1 MRTALAVVL
10 AVALAAGCG
19 AQTHANA
26 PEPPLRL
33 GAAVNA
39 GLDRGLLVAADR
51 RFQAT
56 PGLFSVLVA
65 RRGRIVFER
74 YYHGAGRALDWNVFS
89 VTKSVVSA
97 LVGIALR
104 DGRLHSLD
112 QDVVDFFPNKVSA
125 QADPRVRSITLRD
138 LLTMT
143 SGYRERHVAASDD
156 WVTTSLN
163 RPLASDPGTTFSYDS
178 PSAHLVGAV
187 VAQAT
192 GMPLAT
198 YAARELF
205 TPLGIEPG
213 GWETDG
219 RGHQFGSTGLRL
231 RARDLVRLGQLY
243 LQHGRWHG
251 RQIVPA
257 SWVRESTSRHVVV
270 PGGYG
275 YGYLWWRNRRSHGG
289 YSAIGYGGQLI
300 AVFPRLDLV
309 VVTTGND
316 DAIDLAAIVNSVLRA
331 AGR

>member
-1 MRTALAVVL
+1 MRTAVAVVL

-19 AQTHANA
+19 AQKTA

-33 GAAVNA
+33 GAAADA
-39 GLDRGLLVAADR
+39 GFDRALLAAADR
-51 RFQAT
+51 RFQET

-65 RRGRIVFER
+65 RHGRIVFER
-74 YYHGAGRALDWNVFS
+74 YYHGASRGLEWNTFS
-89 VTKSVVSA
+89 MTKSVVSA
-97 LVGIALR
+97 LVGIALH

-112 QDVVDFFPNKVSA
+112 QHIVDFFPDKVSTE
-125 QADPRVRSITLRD
+125 ADPRIRSITLRD

-156 WVTTSLN
+156 WVTTGLN

-178 PSAHLVGAV
+178 PSAHLVGAA
-187 VAQAT
+187 VAAAT
-192 GMPLAT
+192 GEPLAT
-198 YAARELF
+198 YAQRKLF
-205 TPLGIEPG
+205 IPLGIKPA

-219 RGHQFGSTGLRL
+219 RGHQIGSTGLLL
-231 RARDLVRLGQLY
+231 RARDLVKFGQLY
-243 LQHGRWHG
+243 LQDGRWQG

-257 SWVRESTSRHVVV
+257 SWVRASTAEQVVV

-275 YGYLWWRNRRSHGG
+275 YGYLWWRDARLPGARLAVG
-289 YSAIGYGGQLI
+289 YAGQMI
-300 AVFPRLDLV
+300 AVFPRRGLV

-316 DAIDLAAIVNSVLRA
+316 ETIDRAAIVRSVLRA